1 VKIAMGNDLA
11 ACRDAV
17 RPNLALYI
25 GGMGARSKNFY
36 NDFAVRLG
44 YEEAA
49 AKIQDLYLDG
59 HKKDA
64 EALVPD
70 KLIDEIALVGPAD
83 RIKDRLQA
91 WKHVAKDGKLTTMV
105 LTGASVD
112 ALRVV
117 AEAVL

>member
-1 VKIAMGNDLA
+1 
-11 ACRDAV
+11 
-17 RPNLALYI
+17 
-25 GGMGARSKNFY
+25 
-36 NDFAVRLG
+36 
-44 YEEAA
+44 
-49 AKIQDLYLDG
+49 
-59 HKKDA
+59 
-64 EALVPD
+64 VPD

-91 WKHVAKDGKLTTMV
+91 WKHVANDGKLTTMV